1 MFICMSQITQLIG
14 MSVEIWTSDLV
25 TKIQN
30 ILYYTMSSLI
40 DYKIPKGKYGK
51 VRDKG
56 QNDLDDLKI
65 WMPYLWVVRVE
76 CSLQRIANTS
86 VH

>member
-1 MFICMSQITQLIG
+1 
-14 MSVEIWTSDLV
+14 
-25 TKIQN
+25 
-30 ILYYTMSSLI
+30 MSSLI

-65 WMPYLWVVRVE
+65 
-76 CSLQRIANTS
+76 
-86 VH
+86 